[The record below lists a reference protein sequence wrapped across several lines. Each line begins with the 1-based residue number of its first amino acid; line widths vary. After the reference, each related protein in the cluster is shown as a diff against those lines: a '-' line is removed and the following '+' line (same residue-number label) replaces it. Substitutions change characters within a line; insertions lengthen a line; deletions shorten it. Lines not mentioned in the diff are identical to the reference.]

1 MPQFRATLAPGS
13 LGKARERQG
22 TGGGTMPLGET
33 YLFMEF
39 GLRPAD
45 HPRDTALRLPYQ
57 IADARKPAADQHAS
71 QCPNAQ
77 SMPSQSAKRL
87 AYRPIRPTVGGGL
100 RITSLMS
107 ALGPENAAPLLGR

>member
-57 IADARKPAADQHAS
+57 IADARNPRRIS
-71 QCPNAQ
+71 TLRNAQ
-77 SMPSQSAKRL
+77 MPNRCQVSQQS
-87 AYRPIRPTVGGGL
+87 G
-100 RITSLMS
+100 
-107 ALGPENAAPLLGR
+107 